1 MTAQLSAKRCRCCGW
16 TCIEVVMPLE
26 CPVCR
31 AAGCSKGKLETIEGQ
46 ADIRAILMWDYI
58 EEYAATGLAVEI
70 NVYDV

>member
-1 MTAQLSAKRCRCCGW
+1 
-16 TCIEVVMPLE
+16 MPLE